1 LPIPFVNLGDGE
13 HSGVAGYLRFAE
25 EPDGKG
31 VRGALFIMS
40 TRGEPLGFSFTRT
53 DFRPGVLW
61 RLGDAK
67 RQAVCS
73 LTKALFEA
81 ADRVPDVVFTLAEEM
96 PARVFSEDMAVQVPV
111 CRVAAS
117 DLGPV
122 AQSEQVQHIS
132 DSIAL
137 IWVNNPP
144 PPDAASAKTVET
156 LESRQFL
163 LEPFERASL
172 GLQEAYEA

>member
-13 HSGVAGYLRFAE
+13 HSGVAGYLRFTD

-61 RLGDAK
+61 RLGDAR
-67 RQAVCS
+67 RQAVSS

-122 AQSEQVQHIS
+122 AQSEQVQRIS
-132 DSIAL
+132 DSIVL
-137 IWVNNPP
+137 IWVNEPP
-144 PPDAASAKTVET
+144 APGAAAGKTVD
-156 LESRQFL
+156 LLDSRQFL